1 MRNLLFFI
9 LISLFFYSSSQASE
23 YWSNKKIYPTSI
35 LGAETFIK
43 TKQRELEKEK
53 KVKIDYPAL
62 SGIWYAQNLGYV
74 GIYQDKNDLNSF
86 KMFLIKAPK
95 GFGLSAFPGYEP
107 EKIFKA
113 NKDHEGTW
121 EATIT
126 GFKNLNSK
134 SVLEKVYLINSKFW
148 SPQNDGSY
156 EYKNLAGS
164 IEMFSD
170 THFKLTDELRER
182 GEFFIKMDSY
192 KWMMAFINAG
202 ISKRD
207 LYEIYDL
214 EIELN
219 SKGAF
224 IYLDTKVKN
233 KVITD
238 KFISIDYD
246 GSVAT
251 GKIKREIDNESN
263 TIDSI
268 QCTKDSSL
276 IYLTQFT
283 SKLINNNCDP
293 KKITYSTYWHYK
305 NRGFYWVVGIF
316 IIALILNFIL
326 KRQRKRK
333 LLEHNKKNKNKFNT
347 YTELKLYKL
356 NIQEIE
362 DKKREKKYI
371 EEQKRE
377 ERKEKAEQSKFEKQE
392 LAEQRKLEN
401 QELAEQRKL
410 EKQERSFRTRVDLQ
424 ESTGESGLMTKI
436 QRLKRLY
443 ENGTLSKAEFEKAKN
458 KLLK

>member
-9 LISLFFYSSSQASE
+9 LISLFFYSSSQANE

-35 LGAETFIK
+35 LGAETFIN
-43 TKQRELEKEK
+43 TKQKELEKEK
-53 KVKIDYPAL
+53 KVKNDYPAL

-134 SVLEKVYLINSKFW
+134 SNLAKRKYLINSKFW

-156 EYKNLAGS
+156 EYKNLGGTV
-164 IEMFSD
+164 EMFSD
-170 THFKLTDELRER
+170 THFKHTDELRER
-182 GEFFIKMDSY
+182 GEFFIKMSSY
-192 KWMMAFINAG
+192 KWMMAFVNAG

-207 LYEIYDL
+207 LYDIYDL

-219 SKGAF
+219 SIGAF

-251 GKIKREIDNESN
+251 GKIKREIDNKSN
-263 TIDSI
+263 STFRFKKNKFINAIDSI
-268 QCTKDSSL
+268 QCTKDSGL
-276 IYLTQFT
+276 LYFTQFT

-305 NRGFYWVVGIF
+305 NRSFYWVVGIF

-326 KRQRKRK
+326 KHQRKRK

-347 YTELKLYKL
+347 YTELKLYK
-356 NIQEIE
+356 
-362 DKKREKKYI
+362 
-371 EEQKRE
+371 
-377 ERKEKAEQSKFEKQE
+377 
-392 LAEQRKLEN
+392 
-401 QELAEQRKL
+401 
-410 EKQERSFRTRVDLQ
+410 
-424 ESTGESGLMTKI
+424 
-436 QRLKRLY
+436 
-443 ENGTLSKAEFEKAKN
+443 
-458 KLLK
+458 